1 MQYHKWDCI
10 YSSVANKTKFSRMAT
25 KAGSAAMSFVLVVL
39 SLVLITSV
47 FCEVDHEDEEFAMV
61 SLQKEK

>member
-1 MQYHKWDCI
+1 
-10 YSSVANKTKFSRMAT
+10 MAT
-25 KAGSAAMSFVLVVL
+25 KAGSPTMSFVLVVL